1 MMARTLIIVAA
12 QLVLVA
18 AVVLYSRWRVRK
30 HLRKLPRRP
39 VRARGIPAGHPD
51 AGYVLTSHE
60 RHRFNE
66 VGMDSMVDVPEP
78 DYQTTTGEAS

>member
-39 VRARGIPAGHPD
+39 VRARIPAGHPD
-51 AGYVLTSHE
+51 AGFVLTSHE
-60 RHRFNE
+60 RHRLNE

-78 DYQTTTGEAS
+78 TYQSAGEA